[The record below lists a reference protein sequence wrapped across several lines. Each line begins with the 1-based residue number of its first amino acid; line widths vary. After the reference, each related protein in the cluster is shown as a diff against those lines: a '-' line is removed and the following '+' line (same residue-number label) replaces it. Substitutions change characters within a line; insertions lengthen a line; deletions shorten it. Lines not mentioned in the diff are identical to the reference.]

1 MTGETGQQLAGQ
13 QQERINEAHRRLD
26 RHDGRLGQL
35 ETDRAVS
42 QEQYKS
48 IVKSLDK
55 ISGTMTWMNRLI
67 VGGIVTGIIAF
78 IISGGLNL
86 G

>member
-1 MTGETGQQLAGQ
+1 MSELPGE

-26 RHDGRLGQL
+26 RHDGRIGQL

-42 QEQYKS
+42 KVQYDN

-55 ISGTMTWMNRLI
+55 ISGTMTWLNRLI
-67 VGGIVTGIIAF
+67 VGSILTGIVAF
-78 IISGGLNL
+78 IISGGLNV
-86 G
+86 GQ